1 MPYADLRS
9 YLAALE
15 AQQQL
20 LRVTEQVR
28 PEPDLAA
35 AACAASR
42 LGDDSP
48 ALLFENVYGYH
59 TARIAMNVHGSWPNL
74 AIAMDLP
81 KNTPLKSQFFEFV
94 RRYQNYP
101 AKSSSSTAP
110 LAGAGDRAGDQPVRY
125 FAAVSPQPRRRRLL
139 YR

>member
-1 MPYADLRS
+1 MPHADLRS

-94 RRYQNYP
+94 RRYKNYP
-101 AKSSSSTAP
+101 GEVEQRDSAP
-110 LAGAGDRAGDQPVRY
+110 G
-125 FAAVSPQPRRRRLL
+125 RR
-139 YR
+139 